1 MNTLLMIALSCDEA
15 VAALTQ
21 TLRDVGLQTI
31 VSFDS
36 RTVRVEETAVIPPCP
51 HHADTPCDCHTII
64 LLVYDGQEQ
73 PITLLTHGQ
82 DGQAWV
88 TMVQKAGQHQPALEK
103 RITRAVAVNMQLAVN
118 KQPNRIH

>member
-1 MNTLLMIALSCDEA
+1 MNPLLMTPLSCDEV

-21 TLRDVGLQTI
+21 SLRDVGLQTM

-36 RTVRVEETAVIPPCP
+36 RTVRMEKTAVIPPCP
-51 HHADTPCDCHTII
+51 HHADSACDCHTII
-64 LLVYDGQEQ
+64 LLVYDGQGQ

-88 TMVQKAGQHQPALEK
+88 TMVQKAGQRQPALEK
-103 RITRAVAVNMQLAVN
+103 RITRAVAVN